1 MSFVQI
7 SITLGQYKQNKKT
20 LMRTEYVRYTL
31 AIPFR
36 ISYNIL
42 YSTTQ
47 GENMSNSINTM
58 NEQIFALYPTINK
71 SLSIKTQ
78 DADLAHDLTMDTL
91 SKAID
96 KQAQF
101 DADKSKLITWV
112 QRIAFTTLTDYFRS
126 YGIKN
131 VVSGIESDTME
142 LLAGGYDVDYDGV
155 SVDSDDF
162 WGAVESITNVK
173 EYGCL
178 VRRYRDD
185 MSYTDIAQDMGIPK
199 GSVMSALSN
208 GKKKLRESNSFG
220 TLFAQV

>member
-1 MSFVQI
+1 M
-7 SITLGQYKQNKKT
+7 T
-20 LMRTEYVRYTL
+20 
-31 AIPFR
+31 
-36 ISYNIL
+36 
-42 YSTTQ
+42 
-47 GENMSNSINTM
+47 NSINTTNQGNNTM
-58 NEQIFALYPTINK
+58 NDAIFALYPTINK

-142 LLAGGYDVDYDGV
+142 LLAGGYDVDYGEV
-155 SVDSDDF
+155 SVPATDF
-162 WGAVESITNVK
+162 WASVLALTNAK
-173 EYGCL
+173 EGGCL

-185 MSYTDIAQDMGIPK
+185 MSYTEIAEDMGIPK

-208 GKKKLRESNSFG
+208 GKRKLRESNSFKG
-220 TLFAQV
+220 LFA

>member
-1 MSFVQI
+1 MTTSTTFN
-7 SITLGQYKQNKKT
+7 SAT
-20 LMRTEYVRYTL
+20 
-31 AIPFR
+31 
-36 ISYNIL
+36 
-42 YSTTQ
+42 TTQ
-47 GENMSNSINTM
+47 GTTM
-58 NEQIFALYPTINK
+58 NDQIFALYPVINK
-71 SLSIKTQ
+71 RLSIQTQ
-78 DADLAHDLTMDTL
+78 NPDLAHDLTMDTL

-101 DADKSKLITWV
+101 DATKSKLTTWV

-126 YGIKN
+126 YGVKN

-155 SVDSDDF
+155 SVDSGDF
-162 WGAVESITNVK
+162 WGAVVSIVNAK

-185 MSYTDIAQDMGIPK
+185 MSYTDIAADMGIPK

-208 GKKKLRESNSFG
+208 GKRKLRESNSFG

>member
-1 MSFVQI
+1 M
-7 SITLGQYKQNKKT
+7 T
-20 LMRTEYVRYTL
+20 
-31 AIPFR
+31 
-36 ISYNIL
+36 
-42 YSTTQ
+42 
-47 GENMSNSINTM
+47 NSINTTNQGNNTM
-58 NEQIFALYPTINK
+58 NEQIFELYPVINK

-112 QRIAFTTLTDYFRS
+112 QRIAFTTLTDYFCS

-162 WGAVESITNVK
+162 WGAVESITNTK

-185 MSYTDIAQDMGIPK
+185 MSYTDIAADMGIPK
-199 GSVMSALSN
+199 GSVMSSLSN

>member
-1 MSFVQI
+1 
-7 SITLGQYKQNKKT
+7 
-20 LMRTEYVRYTL
+20 
-31 AIPFR
+31 
-36 ISYNIL
+36 
-42 YSTTQ
+42 
-47 GENMSNSINTM
+47 MSNSINTTNQGNNTM
-58 NEQIFALYPTINK
+58 NDAIFALYPTINK
-71 SLSIKTQ
+71 SLAIKTQ

-91 SKAID
+91 TKAID
-96 KQAQF
+96 KQTQF

-155 SVDSDDF
+155 SVDNGDF
-162 WGAVESITNVK
+162 WGSVESITNTK

-178 VRRYRDD
+178 VRRFRDG
-185 MSYTDIAQDMGIPK
+185 MSYTDIAADMGIPK

-208 GKKKLRESNSFG
+208 GKRKLKESNGFKV
-220 TLFAQV
+220 LFS

>member
-1 MSFVQI
+1 MSNSTTFN
-7 SITLGQYKQNKKT
+7 S
-20 LMRTEYVRYTL
+20 
-31 AIPFR
+31 A
-36 ISYNIL
+36 
-42 YSTTQ
+42 TTQ
-47 GENMSNSINTM
+47 GTTTM
-58 NEQIFALYPTINK
+58 NEKIFALYPVINK
-71 SLSIKTQ
+71 RLSIQTQ
-78 DADLAHDLTMDTL
+78 NPDLAHDLTMDTL

-101 DADKSKLITWV
+101 DATKSKLTTWV

-126 YGIKN
+126 YGVKN

-155 SVDSDDF
+155 SVDSGDF
-162 WGAVESITNVK
+162 WETVLSITNAK
-173 EYGCL
+173 EGGCL

-185 MSYTDIAQDMGIPK
+185 MSYADIAADMGIPK

-208 GKKKLRESNSFG
+208 GKRKLRDSNLFG